1 VLLLDNFE
9 AHVTEASRRCVETAL
24 NSQLSLLPPNC
35 THVCQPLDVGIM
47 GPFKSILRSRWLK
60 ESVHDVMDLD
70 GNLLD
75 EDVVRSAAD
84 KRLATINRAIDAWN
98 EISADS
104 IRKSFAKA
112 IPHPAWS
119 LTVTEAVV

>member
-1 VLLLDNFE
+1 
-9 AHVTEASRRCVETAL
+9 
-24 NSQLSLLPPNC
+24 
-35 THVCQPLDVGIM
+35 M
-47 GPFKSILRSRWLK
+47 
-60 ESVHDVMDLD
+60 MDLD

-112 IPHPAWS
+112 IPRPAWS